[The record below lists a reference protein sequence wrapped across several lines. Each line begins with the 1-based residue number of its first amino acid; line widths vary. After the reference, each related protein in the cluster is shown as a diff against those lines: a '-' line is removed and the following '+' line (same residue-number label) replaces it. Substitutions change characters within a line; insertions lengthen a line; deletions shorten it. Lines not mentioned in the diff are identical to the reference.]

1 MALIN
6 SIDINTGVM
15 MRAQDIGALKVNQ
28 DQRPAVEQFEL
39 QMINETERDER
50 LDTIQDLEELQQEEF
65 RFDAREES
73 SNQYQQ
79 NRGKKKKKENEESD
93 EEGSFHLKG
102 SGSTFD
108 ISI

>member
-6 SIDINTGVM
+6 SIDINNGVM
-15 MRAQDIGALKVNQ
+15 MRAQDIGTMKVNQ
-28 DQRPAVEQFEL
+28 DQRPVVEQFEL
-39 QMINETERDER
+39 QMINENERDER

-93 EEGSFHLKG
+93 EEGSFRLKG